1 MYIDTHAHF
10 DMCMNDSDRN
20 ADDILSSM
28 NSENVAK
35 AVHVSIDID
44 GLEWAYQ
51 FAKKNSERGILF
63 TLGIHPSSSAT
74 EKELGILEGM
84 LGKVKQEGDTG
95 LLFGI
100 GETGLDFYRMRKP
113 ADMQRHSFEFQ
124 LDLSIK
130 NNLPVIVHSREA
142 FDDTYAILK
151 KRAPV
156 KGIMHCF
163 PGDAAMAK
171 KVLDIGMYVSF
182 AGNVTFKKAFE
193 LHQSAAYVP
202 ADRLLLETDAPF
214 LTPVPFRG
222 KPNWPEYVVHTYRFV
237 SELRKEPLSKLIDT
251 VADNFK
257 IINASNE

>member
-10 DMCMNDSDRN
+10 DMCINDSDRS
-20 ADDILSSM
+20 AEDIFSSM
-28 NSENVAK
+28 QKENVTS
-35 AVHVSIDID
+35 AVHVAIDTD
-44 GLEWAYQ
+44 GLEWAYR
-51 FAKKNSERGILF
+51 FAKDNSRRGILF
-63 TLGIHPSSSAT
+63 TLGIHPSSSASDDELNT
-74 EKELGILEGM
+74 LERMVEK
-84 LGKVKQEGDTG
+84 VVNNGDMD

-113 ADMQRHSFEFQ
+113 AEMQRHSFEFQ
-124 LDLSIK
+124 LDLSIQ

-142 FDDTYAILK
+142 FDDTYAVLK

-182 AGNVTFKKAFE
+182 AGNVTFKKATA
-193 LHQSAAYVP
+193 LHESASYVP
-202 ADRLLLETDAPF
+202 GDRLLLETDAPF

-237 SELRKEPLSKLIDT
+237 SELRKESLSKLVDT
-251 VADNFK
+251 VANNFK
-257 IINASNE
+257 IINASN